1 MVIMHTTLENMN
13 SFPKSEMLFS
23 DNDDFTLPMLAKCKL
38 RGQELCRT
46 GLVRTNSETM
56 TRKPDSSEIDFER
69 RSSRCQVSE
78 QESSKYRV
86 TNLIHKVDLRRETI
100 DHEDLVR
107 RKEET
112 TETKI
117 YIVERRTSNITGRF
131 VLAVWKQLKR
141 IAGVKNKQ
149 HDALEAAIHN
159 AEIEAKKIDSTN
171 VISNEMTPIK
181 DIREPMPIQKMKIS
195 LPNIILKRKQAA
207 SGDKASEPQDDAF
220 LATNKNQNKQT
231 EVKTDES
238 NLQLPIP
245 VQVPDLEVK
254 KPTALQSRH
263 STKKLFILKLIPAK
277 KKLHPTI
284 PNSLKKQDQET
295 FTN

>member
-1 MVIMHTTLENMN
+1 MVIMHTTLENVN
-13 SFPKSEMLFS
+13 SFPKTEMLFP
-23 DNDDFTLPMLAKCKL
+23 DNEEFTLHLLANCKL

-56 TRKPDSSEIDFER
+56 TRKPDSSEIDFEC

-78 QESSKYRV
+78 QESSKYRL

-117 YIVERRTSNITGRF
+117 YIVERRSSNVTGRF

-149 HDALEAAIHN
+149 HDALKAAIHN
-159 AEIEAKKIDSTN
+159 AQIEAKKSGSTD
-171 VISNEMTPIK
+171 VISNEITPIK
-181 DIREPMPIQKMKIS
+181 DIKEPMPIQKTKIS
-195 LPNIILKRKQAA
+195 FPKIILKRKQAA
-207 SGDKASEPQDDAF
+207 SGDKASEPQNDAIV
-220 LATNKNQNKQT
+220 ATNENQNKKP
-231 EVKTDES
+231 EVKTNES

-245 VQVPDLEVK
+245 VQVPDLEMK

-263 STKKLFILKLIPAK
+263 STKKLCILKLIPAK
-277 KKLHPTI
+277 KKHHPTT
-284 PNSLKKQDQET
+284 PNSLKKQDQKT
-295 FTN
+295 STN